1 MSDRTDQ
8 QLIDLKK
15 WLESQDAVLRAH
27 FSPILEQL
35 QKQDEESEEESMGEL
50 EVLSQSHDFEMR
62 KFLLDQID
70 RKKQLRQ
77 ELDNEEISPFKEKQY
92 REALKIVDDN
102 IRKFQVSGINEDLA

>member
-8 QLIDLKK
+8 QLIELKK

-27 FSPILEQL
+27 FRPILEEL
-35 QKQDEESEEESMGEL
+35 QKQDEEQEESMVEL
-50 EVLSQSHDFEMR
+50 EVLAQSHDFEMR

-77 ELDNEEISPFKEKQY
+77 ELDNEDISPFKEKQY
-92 REALKIVDDN
+92 REALKIVEDN